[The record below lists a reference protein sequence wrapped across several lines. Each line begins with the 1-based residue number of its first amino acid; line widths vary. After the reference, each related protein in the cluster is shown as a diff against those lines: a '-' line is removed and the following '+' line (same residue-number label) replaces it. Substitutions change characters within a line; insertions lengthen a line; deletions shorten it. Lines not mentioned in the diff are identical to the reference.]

1 MPFLLLNLSNRIVIS
16 KLLSTGSILQIL
28 KNTYRFSYLYSS
40 WFSRMSKTKQ
50 NTKINKPNNNNNN
63 SSKSKTQNT
72 NITWNLNYLS
82 QVLAK
87 EFVTGTF

>member
-28 KNTYRFSYLYSS
+28 KNTYRFSDLHRSS

-50 NTKINKPNNNNNN
+50 NTKINKPNNNNN

-82 QVLAK
+82 RVLAK